1 MMAFLPRIHTLLPG
15 LLLLACTQAYS
26 RPPCEL
32 RDFTPP
38 PAERTRL
45 ESGALGQW
53 DLSLQEQVIRIHDY
67 DGNAWDYYSLQ
78 KKPAHGE
85 PTRLL
90 LFLHGF
96 PEFAAAWERELAHF
110 GESVHA
116 VAIDLKGHHYSSAP
130 AEVDEYNF
138 IELGWEMRAIIQCL
152 GYGSATVVGHDFGAA
167 MAWTL
172 GMLHPDV
179 VDGLLI
185 MNAPHPYLFG
195 RALLDPDSD
204 QVERIQYMLYARGTT
219 LQDQLNFTRILFSD
233 FSIFNSDFYRGK
245 RILRLM
251 LENWLPLNRWATM
264 KAYYRAMPL
273 PATEQDFP
281 ARLSDFQHRI
291 YSVKVP
297 TRVLWGMADPYFD
310 PRTLDG
316 LPELVKDLVVVR
328 YPDGSH
334 WINHEAED
342 LHDQIQQLLDD
353 TR

>member
-1 MMAFLPRIHTLLPG
+1 MDGIHLQRLFLTLILLLPLSG
-15 LLLLACTQAYS
+15 FARPACE
-26 RPPCEL
+26 RME
-32 RDFTPP
+32 FTPP
-38 PAERTRL
+38 AADRARL
-45 ESGALGQW
+45 ESGALGHW
-53 DLSLQEQVIRIHDY
+53 DLSLQEEVIRIHDY

-85 PTRLL
+85 ASRLL

-130 AEVDEYNF
+130 QDIDEYNF
-138 IELGWEMRAIIQCL
+138 IELGWEMRAIINCL
-152 GYGSATVVGHDFGAA
+152 GYQSATIVGHDFGAA
-167 MAWTL
+167 MAWTM
-172 GMLHPDV
+172 GMLHPDA

-204 QVERIQYMLYARGTT
+204 QAERIQYMLYARGTT
-219 LQDQLNFTRILFSD
+219 LQDQLNFTRIIFSD
-233 FSIFNSDFYRGK
+233 FSLFKSGFYGGK

-251 LENWLPLNRWATM
+251 RENWLPLNRWSTM

-281 ARLSDFQHRI
+281 AQLSDFQQRI

-310 PRTLDG
+310 PRMLDG
-316 LPELVKDLVVVR
+316 LPALVKDLEIVR
-328 YPDGSH
+328 YPDGTH

-342 LHDQIQQLLDD
+342 LHQQIQQLLDD